1 MRFENGMLGLCI
13 SIVAIMGMVL
23 SGFVLSVDARE
34 VQTTTY
40 DYVTDISGLFE
51 YSQDPTFIDYNPSA
65 NWSGYYTE
73 SPDVTGGIT
82 YTSQTVANSYP
93 IRQASTTTGSG
104 TAHLDDLDLSQL
116 SPPVII
122 SSPQSAHQWG
132 IVFDREPATSGT
144 PTFDVPSPGVAT
156 LQTLIDALELP
167 PESNSITFTLGSTDE
182 SPIIIPNTSW
192 IYRLW
197 QPPVSSKVEAY
208 TASYYRDSGSVASVT
223 IDLES
228 GVATGYDA
236 AGAQLWRE
244 SAAMMCIVYGG
255 IAPSS
260 SAHQWNLDTEISYVA
275 QSYPDPI
282 YMDISQ
288 GVGIDGSSNWQNG
301 ELNGRID
308 ILFRIPN
315 LSASYGNTF
324 SIPLGDI
331 YGTPTGQTME
341 LEVYAYNGVRASL
354 SLGEAESNISI
365 GNWRAFVVSLD
376 FVDGDYRII
385 PVTDFVSFTTYSEVS
400 GSSQQFD
407 IDADRCTAG
416 GMEISTT
423 STSFRMGV
431 VETSVFLDTY
441 DAVMIDPSLD
451 VSDYFTDL
459 GDVRLNL
466 FSFALYGDSMTINGQ
481 EFEVDG
487 ENRITVQVDDG
498 TGGTESLALTLTNI
512 YITFQGADTYLTFVN
527 DGITADLGPT
537 ITTEISFSGIWYFTT
552 GLYEGYQSTET
563 SYDWSYDSFAFDSN
577 GAIVAFLGILSMGTI
592 VGARSTRQGMGVLDY
607 IVVALAALC
616 ALTLVIL

>member
-23 SGFVLSVDARE
+23 SGFVLSVDAYER
-34 VQTTTY
+34 Q
-40 DYVTDISGLFE
+40 VTQYEYITDVSGLFE
-51 YSQDPTFIDYNPSA
+51 YTDEPAFTDYNPSA
-65 NWSGYYTE
+65 NWTGFYTE
-73 SPDVTGGIT
+73 SPDVTDGINF
-82 YTSQTVANSYP
+82 TSQTVANSYP

-104 TAHLDDLDLSQL
+104 TAHLDDLDLPQL

-167 PESNSITFTLGSTDE
+167 QESNSITLTLGSAED
-182 SPIIIPNTSW
+182 SPIIIPNSSW
-192 IYRLW
+192 TYRLW
-197 QPPVSSKVEAY
+197 QPPISSKVEAY

-223 IDLES
+223 INLES

-260 SAHQWNLDTEISYVA
+260 SATQWNLDTEIAYVA
-275 QSYPDPI
+275 TSSPDPI

-288 GVGIDGSSNWQNG
+288 GVSIDGSSNWQNG
-301 ELNGRID
+301 EINGRID

-315 LSASYGNTF
+315 QSASYGNTI

-331 YGTPTGQTME
+331 QGTPTGQTME
-341 LEVYAYNGVRASL
+341 LEVHANHGVTATL
-354 SLGEAESNISI
+354 SLGETDSTISI
-365 GNWRAFVVSLD
+365 GSWRAFVVSLD
-376 FVDGDYRII
+376 FVNGDYLII

-400 GSSQQFD
+400 GSSQRFD
-407 IDADRCTAG
+407 IGTDRYTARE
-416 GMEISTT
+416 MEISA
-423 STSFRMGV
+423 STSFMMGV
-431 VETSVFLDTY
+431 VDTSVFLDTY
-441 DAVMIDPSLD
+441 DAVMINPILD

-466 FSFALYGDSMTINGQ
+466 FSFALCGDSMTINGQ
-481 EFEVDG
+481 EFDVDE

-498 TGGTESLALTLTNI
+498 TGETKSIALTLNNI
-512 YITFQGADTYLTFVN
+512 YITFQGANTYLTFVN
-527 DGITADLGPT
+527 DGITSDLGPT

-563 SYDWSYDSFAFDSN
+563 SYDWSYESFAFDSN
-577 GAIVAFLGILSMGTI
+577 GAIVAFLGILSIGTI
-592 VGARSTRQGMGVLDY
+592 VGARFTQQGMRILDY
-607 IVVALAALC
+607 IVVALAAVC
-616 ALTLVIL
+616 ATTLVIL